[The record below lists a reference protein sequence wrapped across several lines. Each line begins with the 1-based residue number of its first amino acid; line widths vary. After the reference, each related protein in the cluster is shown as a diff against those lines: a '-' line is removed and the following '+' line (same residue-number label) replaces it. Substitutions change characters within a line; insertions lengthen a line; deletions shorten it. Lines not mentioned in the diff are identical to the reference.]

1 MSESITVCW
10 DMGIERSY
18 CCAKAVTPEQVQA
31 FAGPAWVYRENDRF
45 RGEPGLDGDIVS
57 FPQGSACPDDPE
69 RRHHLVTLAL
79 LVRGRR

>member
-1 MSESITVCW
+1 MSAIDLCW

-18 CCAKAVTPEQVQA
+18 CCAKSVTPEQVQA
-31 FAGPAWVYRENDRF
+31 FAGGAWAYRENDRF
-45 RGEPGLDGDIVS
+45 RAEPGIDDAIVS
-57 FPQGSACPDDPE
+57 MPQGSLCPDDPE